1 MSHIGGVFLKKGGI
15 GGANTNK
22 SGLKFEH
29 DTDLATSI
37 NTYLYDEYKLIPH
50 EFKDVESL
58 PFQGSTSPV
67 YDLIRLKDD
76 YFVGVI
82 TNQNQ
87 FYNVLKDSY
96 DLENVNHKNWK
107 PDECFFNF
115 ETNTVYIV
123 EKKWQQRSGSVD
135 EKMFGFVNKRRLY
148 QNNFNQLKDEPKP
161 TVEFC
166 ALFNSSWWL
175 NGNDGKNE
183 KNYQDYFDNLR
194 IDGIKIFFDKYEY
207 WWFGL

>member
-1 MSHIGGVFLKKGGI
+1 MKKGGI

-37 NTYLYDEYKLIPH
+37 NTYLSDDYKLVKH
-50 EFKDVESL
+50 EFQTNIKLPKPES
-58 PFQGSTSPV
+58 TAPV
-67 YDLIRLKDD
+67 FDLIRKKDN
-76 YFVGVI
+76 YHVGII
-82 TNQNQ
+82 TNQYQ
-87 FYNVLKDSY
+87 FYNVLKEHY
-96 DLENVNHKNWK
+96 GLENFNKKLWK

-115 ETNTVYIV
+115 ETNTIYIV
-123 EKKWQQRSGSVD
+123 EKKWQQRAGSVD

-148 QNNFNQLKDEPKP
+148 QNNFNQMEKEPKP

-175 NGNDGKNE
+175 KGNKGKNQ